1 MTVYGMDFRQG
12 LFLAPLSGYTD
23 WPMRML
29 CRRYGAELAYT
40 EMISA
45 TGLARREKNTLK
57 LLERPADD
65 TPLIAQIFS
74 SDPDECG
81 QAARILEE
89 SGFDGIDINM
99 GCPVKKVVT
108 KGCGSAL
115 MKDPSR
121 AQAIVEA
128 VRASV
133 KLPVSVKMRAGWD
146 SGSLNADLLS
156 ARLEAAGAQCIIIH
170 PRTRAQM
177 YGGRPQWE
185 ILERIRRE
193 VKVPLI
199 ASGDIRTIADIQALR
214 HKGAQACMIGRA
226 AIGRP
231 WIFRE
236 LTGGAPPS
244 LPERRE
250 LMLEHLDASCRV
262 LGEDRGVRS
271 MRKIMCAYVKG
282 LPGAAVFREKVCA
295 LQSAADVKDCIHRFF
310 SQGSCDES
318 ERI

>member
-1 MTVYGMDFRQG
+1 MTVYGIEFRHG

-45 TGLARREKNTLK
+45 TGLVRREKNTLT
-57 LLERPADD
+57 LLQRPAEDK
-65 TPLIAQIFS
+65 PLIAQIFS
-74 SDPDECG
+74 HDPQECG
-81 QAARILEE
+81 QAARILED

-108 KGCGSAL
+108 KGCGAAL
-115 MKDPSR
+115 MKDPLR

-128 VRASV
+128 VRSSV
-133 KLPVSVKMRAGWD
+133 KLPLSVKMRAGWD
-146 SGSLNADLLS
+146 SESLNADQLS
-156 ARLEAAGAQCIIIH
+156 ARLAAAGAQCIIIH

-177 YGGRPQWE
+177 YGGQPRWE
-185 ILERIRRE
+185 VLERIRRA
-193 VKVPLI
+193 VAVPLV
-199 ASGDIRTIADIQALR
+199 ASGDIRTMRDLETLR
-214 HKGAQACMIGRA
+214 DLGAQACMIGRA

-236 LTGGAPPS
+236 LTGGPAPT
-244 LPERRE
+244 LAERRA
-250 LMLEHLDASCRV
+250 LMLEHLDSSCGV

-271 MRKIMCAYVKG
+271 MRKILCAYAKG
-282 LPGAAVFREKVCA
+282 VPGAAVFREKLCQ
-295 LQSAADVKDCIHRFF
+295 LQKTAEVKRCIDHFF
-310 SQGSCDES
+310 FHGGGDGP
-318 ERI
+318 ERL

>member
-1 MTVYGMDFRQG
+1 MTVYGIEFRHG

-45 TGLARREKNTLK
+45 TGLVRREKNTLM
-57 LLERPADD
+57 LLERPVDD
-65 TPLIAQIFS
+65 KPLIAQLFS

-81 QAARILEE
+81 HAARILEE
-89 SGFDGIDINM
+89 AGFDGIDINM

-115 MKDPSR
+115 MRDPLK
-121 AQAIVEA
+121 AEAIVMSVKSA
-128 VRASV
+128 V

-146 SGSLNADLLS
+146 NESLNADQLA
-156 ARLEAAGAQCIIIH
+156 ARLVAAGAQCITIH

-177 YGGRPQWE
+177 YGGRPLWE
-185 ILERIRRE
+185 MFERIRQTI
-193 VKVPLI
+193 KAPLI
-199 ASGDIRTIADIQALR
+199 ASGDIRTMRDLETL
-214 HKGAQACMIGRA
+214 KDLGAQASMIGRA

-236 LTGGAPPS
+236 LTGGDPP
-244 LPERRE
+244 LPGERRA
-250 LMLEHLDASCRV
+250 LMLEHLDLSCRV
-262 LGEDRGVRS
+262 LGEDRGVRC
-271 MRKIMCAYVKG
+271 MRKILCAYVKG
-282 LPGAAVFREKVCA
+282 LSGASGFREKVCTLEYA
-295 LQSAADVKDCIHRFF
+295 QEVKDYIDHFF
-310 SQGSCDES
+310 ASGANDELA
-318 ERI
+318 RL

>member
-1 MTVYGMDFRQG
+1 MTAYGIEFRHG

-45 TGLARREKNTLK
+45 TGLARHEKNTLK
-57 LLERPADD
+57 LLDRPAEDK
-65 TPLIAQIFS
+65 PLIAQIFS

-81 QAARILEE
+81 LAARILED
-89 SGFDGIDINM
+89 SGFEGIDINM

-115 MKDPSR
+115 MKDPLN

-128 VRASV
+128 VRSSV

-146 SGSLNADLLS
+146 SESLNADLLS

-170 PRTRAQM
+170 PRTRTQM
-177 YGGRPQWE
+177 YGGQPRWE
-185 ILERIRRE
+185 VLERIRRE
-193 VKVPLI
+193 VTVPLI
-199 ASGDIRTIADIQALR
+199 ASGDIRTKHDVEALER
-214 HKGAQACMIGRA
+214 LGAQACMIGRA

-236 LTGGAPPS
+236 LAGGAPPT
-244 LPERRE
+244 LAERRA
-250 LMLEHLDASCRV
+250 LMLEHLDLSCGV

-271 MRKIMCAYVKG
+271 MRKILCAYAKG
-282 LPGAAVFREKVCA
+282 MPGAAVFREKMCI
-295 LQSAADVKDCIHRFF
+295 LQKAADVKNCIDHFF
-310 SQGSCDES
+310 CHGDGDEP
-318 ERI
+318 ERL